1 MTHFKLR
8 PPSPVSRPLSPV
20 SCLLIP
26 VFCLLL
32 LAACGRKQDAAPVD
46 LGPAPAISDFVLKNL
61 ASEFP
66 GEIKTAE
73 YADKAQLVLFLR
85 TDDPACRGAI
95 AGWNGLQKEFH
106 DRGFILVGVVVDD
119 RPVAKLSAEA
129 AVLGAEFPVGL
140 ATDARLVAVFG
151 GPAAIR
157 AIPTAFLLTRDG
169 ALARTYP
176 GYEPL
181 AALRDDIV
189 RVLDGQSLPS
199 KTAKAP

>member
-1 MTHFKLR
+1 MNFKSCL
-8 PPSPVSRPLSPV
+8 LSPV
-20 SCLLIP
+20 PRLLIAAS
-26 VFCLLL
+26 CLLL
-32 LAACGRKQDAAPVD
+32 LAACGRKPDPPPAD
-46 LGPAPAISDFVLKNL
+46 LGPAPTISDFVLKNL

-73 YADKAQLVLFLR
+73 YADKVQLVIFFR
-85 TDDPACRGAI
+85 TDDPACRGAV

-106 DRGFILVGVVVDD
+106 DRGFVLVGVVVDD
-119 RPVAKLSAEA
+119 RPVAQLSAEA
-129 AVLGAEFPVGL
+129 AAFGAEFPVGL
-140 ATDARLVAVFG
+140 ATDARLVAAFG

-181 AALRDDIV
+181 AALRDDVV
-189 RVLDGQSLPS
+189 RVLDGQPLPS
-199 KTAKAP
+199 KTPKTP

>member
-1 MTHFKLR
+1 MTHFK
-8 PPSPVSRPLSPV
+8 SS
-20 SCLLIP
+20 LLIP
-26 VFCLLL
+26 FACLLL
-32 LAACGRKQDAAPVD
+32 LAACGRKPAAPPVD
-46 LGPAPAISDFVLKNL
+46 LGPAPTISDFVLKNL

-73 YADKAQLVLFLR
+73 YAGKVQLVIFFR
-85 TDDPACRGAI
+85 TDDPACRGAV

-106 DRGFILVGVVVDD
+106 DRGFVLVGVVVDD
-119 RPVAKLSAEA
+119 RPVAKLAAEA
-129 AVLGAEFPVGL
+129 AALGAEFPVGL
-140 ATDARLVAVFG
+140 ATDARLVATFG

-157 AIPTAFLLTRDG
+157 AVPTAFLLTRDG

-181 AALRDDIV
+181 ASLRDDVV

-199 KTAKAP
+199 KTAKGP